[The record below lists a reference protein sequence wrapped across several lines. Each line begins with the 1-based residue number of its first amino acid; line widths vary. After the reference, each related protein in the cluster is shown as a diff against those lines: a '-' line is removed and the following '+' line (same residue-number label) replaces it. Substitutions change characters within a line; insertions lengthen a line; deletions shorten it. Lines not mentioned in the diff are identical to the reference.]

1 MASRGMAAISCQIN
15 FWRRRQP
22 PEPLHILTRHGSLCF
37 HPLLPHLVKSLP
49 ISTCTH
55 KSNFYTTVHAGKHVL
70 DLLQWGGVCTY
81 WPWASICVL
90 AGTDVLL
97 CMQQAA
103 VLDPVV
109 S

>member
-1 MASRGMAAISCQIN
+1 MAIRGMAAFSCQTD
-15 FWRRRQP
+15 FLTYKATRATSHFDQARVSLFPSPLAP
-22 PEPLHILTRHGSLCF
+22 PGKIFAHQHLHHTL
-37 HPLLPHLVKSLP
+37 
-49 ISTCTH
+49 
-55 KSNFYTTVHAGKHVL
+55 NFYTTVHADKHVL
-70 DLLQWGGVCTY
+70 DLLQWGGDCTY

-103 VLDPVV
+103 VLDPDV